1 MLTLLS
7 RYKIIKEIG
16 QGGFGDTYL
25 AEDTAL
31 PVNPKCVVKHLKRNP
46 DPNVLAISQRLFEN
60 EAKILQDL
68 GKYDQIPA
76 LYAYFTENG
85 EFYLVQEFVDG
96 YDLNTEIISGKK
108 LSEKQTIKLLQE
120 ILEILAILHQQNII
134 HRDIKPSNIMR
145 RRSDGKIVL
154 IDFGAVK
161 EIAAFTVNSKGQTSL
176 TVGIGTPG
184 YMPSEQANGKPKFAS
199 DIYAVGI
206 IGIQALTGLLPAQ
219 LEEDSTTGE
228 IIWRNHAQV
237 SNRFCEVLNNM
248 VRDHFSQRYKNAN
261 EALQALIP
269 PPNKTVVVP
278 STQDFPKK
286 IIVGFGIAVALSF
299 AGGYVINNS
308 FSNQGSPKVSSTSQ
322 QTSEPEN
329 SLTISPTPEDTS
341 EPENSPAI
349 SPTPEPINTNTAQ
362 EFFDRAY
369 NKSENGDKQGAIKD
383 YTQGISINPN
393 VAEAYNNRGVAKSDL
408 GDNQAAI
415 ADYNQA
421 LKINPKYANAYINR
435 GAVYRTLGNHKA
447 AIADYNQAIKINPNH
462 ANAYNNRGNAKSDL
476 GDKEAAIAD
485 YNQAIKINPNYAE
498 AYYNRGNARD
508 LEDQQAAIVDYNQA
522 IKINPNYAVAY
533 YNRGFAYII
542 LGDKQAAITDFQEAA
557 KLYQQQGD
565 NTWYRKALDRISELQ
580 QH

>member
-1 MLTLLS
+1 MPTLLS

-120 ILEILAILHQQNII
+120 ILEILAIVHQQNII

-145 RRSDGKIVL
+145 RSADGKIVL

-199 DIYAVGI
+199 DVYAVGI
-206 IGIQALTGLLPAQ
+206 IGIQAVTGLLPAQ
-219 LEEDSTTGE
+219 LQEDSITGE

-237 SNRFCEVLNNM
+237 SDRFAEVINNM
-248 VRDHFSQRYKNAN
+248 VRDHFSQRYKNAS
-261 EALQALIP
+261 EALQVLNAID
-269 PPNKTVVVP
+269 NKNDF
-278 STQDFPKK
+278 STK
-286 IIVGFGIAVALSF
+286 ILAGFGVAIAVSF
-299 AGGYVINNS
+299 ASGYAMNNL
-308 FSNQGSPKVSSTSQ
+308 FSNQGDPKVAATSQ
-322 QTSEPEN
+322 PVQPVVKPKNPPKVTSTPQPVVKITTNKAAFRNLDKLLATGKWKEADIETYKVMLKIAGRQKEGNLDFNSIKNFSCSSMQDIDKRWVKASNGRFGFSVQKQIWTDIASTAGYNSDNFNKFSDQVGWRTKNGWLRYSDLTFNINAPRGHLPNTPPEYG
-329 SLTISPTPEDTS
+329 SVTGFRRMIPLISPC
-341 EPENSPAI
+341 
-349 SPTPEPINTNTAQ
+349 
-362 EFFDRAY
+362 
-369 NKSENGDKQGAIKD
+369 
-383 YTQGISINPN
+383 
-393 VAEAYNNRGVAKSDL
+393 
-408 GDNQAAI
+408 
-415 ADYNQA
+415 
-421 LKINPKYANAYINR
+421 
-435 GAVYRTLGNHKA
+435 
-447 AIADYNQAIKINPNH
+447 
-462 ANAYNNRGNAKSDL
+462 
-476 GDKEAAIAD
+476 
-485 YNQAIKINPNYAE
+485 
-498 AYYNRGNARD
+498 
-508 LEDQQAAIVDYNQA
+508 
-522 IKINPNYAVAY
+522 
-533 YNRGFAYII
+533 
-542 LGDKQAAITDFQEAA
+542 
-557 KLYQQQGD
+557 KL
-565 NTWYRKALDRISELQ
+565 
-580 QH
+580 